1 MLGGRGHPKMD
12 SVASHPVGKGE
23 VVLLLVLHD
32 TETGA
37 KRRHGIE
44 LNHLQKLVLFYHE
57 LGNQK

>member
-1 MLGGRGHPKMD
+1 MD

-23 VVLLLVLHD
+23 VVMLLVLHD